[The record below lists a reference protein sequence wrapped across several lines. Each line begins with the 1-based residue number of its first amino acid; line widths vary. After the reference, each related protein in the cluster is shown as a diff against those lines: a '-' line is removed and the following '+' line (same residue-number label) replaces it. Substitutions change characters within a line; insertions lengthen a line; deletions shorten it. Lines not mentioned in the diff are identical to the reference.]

1 MEAVLQISIE
11 LIYADLPVFAGLAVW
26 NLFVLLVLSKM
37 VYEFALKKGRSTNSS
52 MYFSRKAIHFLA
64 GGLTAM
70 LLPFVAHEPI
80 LPAAMAFGLAL
91 ATYLPHK
98 LNRRMYWFQDPENI
112 YDVDFT
118 LSWGLIV
125 LFTWYIDRTFW
136 LGVVSVLFMAY
147 GDGIT
152 GIIRN
157 LKYNKR
163 TKAWEGTAGMLVM
176 CIIIGAKMGVAG
188 VFAGIVCSFVERI
201 ENLDDNITVPAVSL
215 SVLLVAYYYFP
226 SLAISLY

>member
-1 MEAVLQISIE
+1 METVLQVPWKFIVS
-11 LIYADLPVFAGLAVW
+11 DLPVFSVLAVW
-26 NLFVLLVLSKM
+26 NLLVLFVLSKK
-37 VYEFALKKGRSTNSS
+37 VYEFAIKKGRSINSS
-52 MYFSRKAIHFLA
+52 IYFSRKAIHFLA

-91 ATYLPHK
+91 ATYVPHK

-125 LFTWYIDRTFW
+125 FFTWYIDRTFW
-136 LGVVSVLFMAY
+136 LGVIPVLFMAY

-163 TKAWEGTAGMLVM
+163 TKAWEGTAGMLVV

-188 VFAGIVCSFVERI
+188 ILAGIVCSFVERI
-201 ENLDDNITVPAVSL
+201 ENIDDNITVPAVSL
-215 SVLLVAYYYFP
+215 FILVGAYYYFP
-226 SLAISLY
+226 SFTISLY